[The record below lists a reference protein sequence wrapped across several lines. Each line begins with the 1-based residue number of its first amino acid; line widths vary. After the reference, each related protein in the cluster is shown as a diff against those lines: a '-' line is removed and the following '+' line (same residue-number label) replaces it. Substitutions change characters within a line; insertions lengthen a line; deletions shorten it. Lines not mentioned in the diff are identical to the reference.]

1 MIRLMLMSLAFFG
14 TAQADSLVAART
26 VRAHAV
32 LTEADITL
40 VSAALPGAA
49 SNPADV
55 IGLETRVA
63 LYKGRPILPDQLS
76 APAIIERNAAVML
89 AYKSGP
95 VTILAEGRALAR
107 GGAGEWIRVMN
118 IASRTML
125 TGRIGP
131 DGTVYITP

>member
-1 MIRLMLMSLAFFG
+1 MLRLVLILLTFCG

-26 VRAHAV
+26 VRAHTVLSQTDVAV
-32 LTEADITL
+32 VAD
-40 VSAALPGAA
+40 VLPGAA
-49 SNPADV
+49 SDPAQV

-76 APAIIERNAAVML
+76 APAIVERNAAVLL

-118 IASRTML
+118 IASRTTL